1 MCSGFHLCCIK
12 ESIVQCGIRHFVS
25 NKMRTL
31 FMGKYYSSFKFYHY
45 ALVESIR
52 KETANKTQRIS
63 RKQFK
68 IIVKMYSRW
77 IHFPALISQ
86 HLHPY
91 ILYLKGKLC
100 LVQYC
105 KRISSLRRSF
115 KLSFVTY
122 VFCIRILRKN
132 QLKIRYEP
140 SRKLHFHTLK
150 GIYRFN
156 KLNYHIKTRELS
168 QNGRQQ
174 RLTLMRT

>member
-1 MCSGFHLCCIK
+1 
-12 ESIVQCGIRHFVS
+12 
-25 NKMRTL
+25 MRTL
-31 FMGKYYSSFKFYHY
+31 FMGKYYSSFKFHHY

-52 KETANKTQRIS
+52 KETANKMQRIS

-105 KRISSLRRSF
+105 KRISSLRRSCE
-115 KLSFVTY
+115 LPFVTY
-122 VFCIRILRKN
+122 V
-132 QLKIRYEP
+132 Q
-140 SRKLHFHTLK
+140 
-150 GIYRFN
+150 N
-156 KLNYHIKTRELS
+156 KLQHSEKKSIENTIRTIKKTTFPHLKRNIPV
-168 QNGRQQ
+168 Q
-174 RLTLMRT
+174 